1 MPVFRPVAM
10 NISTY
15 LSQLSLEGQLNLES
29 PHGEAH
35 FTASRSER
43 EIHLHF
49 ENAPT
54 FRHFLSSVRP
64 HIQPNQAGTFLKS
77 LEQMPQD
84 ISVTLGRKEILS
96 RQPDG
101 QLHINYRA
109 AGWQWLRWRLSR
121 MF

>member
-1 MPVFRPVAM
+1 MPVFRPTAM

-15 LSQLSLEGQLNLES
+15 LSSLSLEGQLNLES

-35 FTASRSER
+35 FTASRSENQ
-43 EIHLHF
+43 IQLHF

-64 HIQPNQAGTFLKS
+64 HIQPAKAGKLLESLK
-77 LEQMPQD
+77 QMPQD

-101 QLHINYRA
+101 QLNINYRTT
-109 AGWQWLRWRLSR
+109 GWQWLRWRLSR

>member
-1 MPVFRPVAM
+1 MPVFRPTAM

-15 LSQLSLEGQLNLES
+15 LSSLSLEGQLNLES

-35 FTASRSER
+35 FTASRSENQIR
-43 EIHLHF
+43 LHF

-64 HIQPNQAGTFLKS
+64 HIQPTQAGRFLKS

-84 ISVTLGRKEILS
+84 ISVTLDRKEILS
-96 RQPDG
+96 RQPNG
-101 QLHINYRA
+101 QLNINYRA

>member
-1 MPVFRPVAM
+1 MPVFRPTAM

-15 LSQLSLEGQLNLES
+15 VSHLSLEGQLNLES
-29 PHGEAH
+29 PYGEAR
-35 FTASRSER
+35 FTASRSDNQ
-43 EIHLHF
+43 INLHF

-64 HIQPNQAGTFLKS
+64 HIQPTQAGTFLKS

-96 RQPDG
+96 RRPDG
-101 QLHINYRA
+101 QLSINYRTT
-109 AGWQWLRWRLSR
+109 GWQWLRWRLSR